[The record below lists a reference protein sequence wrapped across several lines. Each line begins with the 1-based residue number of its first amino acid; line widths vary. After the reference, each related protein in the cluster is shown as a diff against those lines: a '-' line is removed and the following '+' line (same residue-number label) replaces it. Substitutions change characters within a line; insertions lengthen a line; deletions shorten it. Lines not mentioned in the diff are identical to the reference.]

1 MLLIERHIMAM
12 ILMSGSDYIV
22 HNLNTLQKILR
33 FGVFDDNDKLLG
45 QVITFSPVFL
55 QTSYVGCIKDLLF
68 FKNNLNSLFAQ
79 FWPKSCI

>member
-1 MLLIERHIMAM
+1 MF
-12 ILMSGSDYIV
+12 LMSGSDCIV

-55 QTSYVGCIKDLLF
+55 QKSYVGCIKN
-68 FKNNLNSLFAQ
+68 NNLSSPFAQ
-79 FWPKSCI
+79 FWPKSCMR

>member
-1 MLLIERHIMAM
+1 MAM
-12 ILMSGSDYIV
+12 FLMSGSDYIV
-22 HNLNTLQKILR
+22 HNLYTLQEMLR

-55 QTSYVGCIKDLLF
+55 QISYVGCIKDLLF
-68 FKNNLNSLFAQ
+68 FKNNLNSLFFQ